1 MVVTCPVSQLDK
13 DEWWERKS
21 VIRISFGL
29 IAKEAKEISSQSS
42 VSELLWFF
50 STSISLTPWSPSF
63 CPRFS
68 TQASMGQVQWLFWLL
83 RVGKDLW
90 LKKNELCWKNRVWF
104 VGSSVDF
111 RFFKQTTTWWSPA
124 DILCPLLLQ
133 NDERDLPSQPQ
144 RQGVPHTQ
152 TSTHWEVTRLTWA
165 KIGKDLFFRNLVLCR
180 SDWRFPTNRGQVP
193 RYMQRLWSSYLS
205 LFHIGSRWL
214 CEKNKILRNHEI
226 TVLSFSNIYIYFGG
240 GEKKTSITLSS
251 IAAAPSYR
259 CTRLPSLPM

>member
-1 MVVTCPVSQLDK
+1 MTWVGSNPSEETFFETSGRFVRCYQESNWFARKPLFFGIGYKIVLKEIQVCQALWYFQFRDNNMHTLRYAMACDFTQVPRNASQFPASLHQAFPHSHGNLCTKASLEIQRVVTMVVTCPVSQLDK

-90 LKKNELCWKNRVWF
+90 LKKKRAMLEESRLICW
-104 VGSSVDF
+104 
-111 RFFKQTTTWWSPA
+111 
-124 DILCPLLLQ
+124 
-133 NDERDLPSQPQ
+133 
-144 RQGVPHTQ
+144 
-152 TSTHWEVTRLTWA
+152 
-165 KIGKDLFFRNLVLCR
+165 LFCGF
-180 SDWRFPTNRGQVP
+180 
-193 RYMQRLWSSYLS
+193 
-205 LFHIGSRWL
+205 
-214 CEKNKILRNHEI
+214 
-226 TVLSFSNIYIYFGG
+226 SF
-240 GEKKTSITLSS
+240 L
-251 IAAAPSYR
+251 
-259 CTRLPSLPM
+259 